1 MSSDQRTILVVDDRP
16 ANRYSIVHALTRSGF
31 AVIEAESGREALEL
45 AKQVPAAILLDVKLP
60 DILGYEVCRRLKSNP
75 RTSHIPVLQLSAAF
89 VDNESRVYALESG
102 ADAYLTQPVEPNVLI
117 ATVKS
122 LVKLHEAESLA
133 KLASKQWQATFDALG
148 EGVAL
153 IDPHGRIQRCNRA
166 MTQLLRRS
174 YVEIENSRVDQLL
187 RETLSVE
194 LPYETTVKP
203 LEVFFE
209 SQSFRLNLEPVYLD
223 DVKTGSILI
232 LSDITRQKL
241 AEHAALV
248 NERLAATGR
257 LAHTIA
263 HEINNP
269 LEAITNLLYLL
280 RGPVAESTEGTA
292 YLLSAEKEVERVSRI
307 SRQIL
312 SFHRE
317 SSVQIAVDLPGL
329 MEDVLALNNRELIE
343 RNLRV
348 VKEWDRQ
355 VIIHAF
361 PAQLRQVFSNV
372 IRNAIEASYQ
382 GAEIRIRISKCMLYR
397 EPREPGAR
405 VTICDNGIGIHPQ
418 HLHRV
423 FDAFFT
429 TKELKGTGVGLWL
442 SSTIVQEHRGRIQL
456 RSCTRVKHSGT
467 CFSILL
473 PARGVWPEEGK
484 RFVRPTFDDPSAP
497 GIQQRSD
504 GQATG

>member
-1 MSSDQRTILVVDDRP
+1 MSSGRRTLLVVDDRP
-16 ANRYSIVHALTRSGF
+16 ANRYAIVHALTRSGF
-31 AVIEAESGREALEL
+31 EVIEAESGREALEL
-45 AKQVPAAILLDVKLP
+45 AKQIPAAILLDVKLP

-89 VDNESRVYALESG
+89 LDNESRVYALESG

-122 LVKLHEAESLA
+122 LVKMHEAESFA
-133 KLASKQWQATFDALG
+133 KLAAKQWQATFDALG

-153 IDPHGRIQRCNRA
+153 IDLQGTIQRCNRA

-174 YVEIENSRVDQLL
+174 YLEIENFRLGQLL
-187 RETLSVE
+187 RETLNYDLAE
-194 LPYETTVKP
+194 ETSLSP
-203 LEVFFE
+203 REVFFG
-209 SQSFRLNLEPVYLD
+209 SQSFRLTLEAIYLD
-223 DVKTGSILI
+223 DVKTGSIFI

-241 AEHAALV
+241 AEHAALL

-280 RGPVAESTEGTA
+280 RGPVAGSPEGAA

-317 SSVQIAVDLPGL
+317 SAVQIAVDVSDL
-329 MEDVLALNNRELIE
+329 MEEVLALNNRDLVD

-348 VKEWDRQ
+348 VKEWKGR
-355 VIIHAF
+355 VIIHVY
-361 PAQLRQVFSNV
+361 PAQLRQVFSNL
-372 IRNAIEASYQ
+372 IRNAIEASYRD
-382 GAEIRIRISKCMLYR
+382 AAIRIRISRCTLYR
-397 EPREPGAR
+397 EPREPGVR
-405 VTICDNGIGIHPQ
+405 VTISDSGVGIHSQ
-418 HLHRV
+418 NLHKI

-442 SSTIVQEHRGRIQL
+442 SSSIVQEHRGRIQL
-456 RSCTRVKHSGT
+456 RSSTQANHSGT
-467 CFSILL
+467 CISVLL
-473 PARGVWPEEGK
+473 PVRGLQPK
-484 RFVRPTFDDPSAP
+484 
-497 GIQQRSD
+497 
-504 GQATG
+504 